1 MTGEPTRELTM
12 EQREI
17 NRVEWGNPEN
27 WGGPVWMSV
36 YFSKKDTRTWVPKQV
51 PWMGFTLNLAHTA
64 GVVWL
69 VSIIVLVAV
78 VPLSVLAIVGRAA

>member
-1 MTGEPTRELTM
+1 M
-12 EQREI
+12 EQSEV
-17 NRVEWGNPEN
+17 NRLEWRNPEN

-64 GVVWL
+64 GVAWL
-69 VSIIVLVAV
+69 ISIFLVV
-78 VPLSVLAIVGRAA
+78 VALPFVALALA